1 MPVSIQV
8 SQVLQASILIQA
20 CIEAAGEAGEAMAV
34 IQAGMAGEAM
44 VDMEAGEIGADME
57 AMAAGASIL
66 PVRPGLPAMVHST
79 KWAEPTIIKAAPV
92 KLRAI
97 ITLRLRPTPPHR
109 EIITL
114 RTARR

>member
-8 SQVLQASILIQA
+8 SQASILIQA
-20 CIEAAGEAGEAMAV
+20 CIEAAGAAIAA
-34 IQAGMAGEAM
+34 IQAGMAGEAGEAM
-44 VDMEAGEIGADME
+44 VAMEAGEIGADME

-79 KWAEPTIIKAAPV
+79 KWAEPTIIKAAPA

-97 ITLRLRPTPPHR
+97 ITLRLRPTPALQ